1 MISCLCVTHER
12 HDFMPWVEHQFLKQ
26 HGMKSMLGGRAELVI
41 VDSSAAPWVSTLPFV
56 RVIHAPACPG
66 ISVKRK
72 LAMHEALYDYVTW
85 FDDDD
90 WQSPRKCLMAESEMY
105 DRFFWFSTTGVYAS
119 GDARV
124 CAIGAGHAYM
134 FSCASGL
141 ASLYES
147 GHEPIIFNSGVYR
160 RSSVPQTFDES
171 KITGEDTDWQER
183 WLLSRP
189 TYLTVGEPL
198 HAWLCHDRNITNKS
212 TSRFFDLP
220 NPIPFDEWEIDFL
233 RDLKKRRL

>member
-1 MISCLCVTHER
+1 
-12 HDFMPWVEHQFLKQ
+12 MPWVEHQFWKQ
-26 HGMKSMLGGRAELVI
+26 RAVLGIGELVI
-41 VDSSAAPWVSTLPFV
+41 ADSSGVPWVTQEPDWV
-56 RVIHAPACPG
+56 RVIHAPDAPG
-66 ISVKRK
+66 ISAKRAIA
-72 LAMHEALYDYVTW
+72 LREARGEYITW

-90 WQSPRKCLMAESEMY
+90 WQAPNKL
-105 DRFFWFSTTGVYAS
+105 
-119 GDARV
+119 
-124 CAIGAGHAYM
+124 AISWRLDENVAAYGSRHAYM

-160 RSSVPQTFDES
+160 RNSVPQTFDES

-220 NPIPFDEWEIDFL
+220 NPIPFDEWELDFL
-233 RDLKKRRL
+233 RDLKKSRL